1 VTRGVA
7 LVKLDAVD
15 IRWSRI
21 DAGAVNSAVCGIDET
36 PLGAAPIIRVGTI
49 ATYGKCGVVLVP
61 RVAGGSA
68 IVEGDATGCC
78 PVVDAEWKSRPGQV
92 ATRNPV
98 VGRNRRIRDEK
109 VTPWVAAG
117 TIGSALR

>member
-21 DAGAVNSAVCGIDET
+21 DAGVVNSAVCGIDET
-36 PLGAAPIIRVGTI
+36 PLGAAPIIRVGAI

-61 RVAGGSA
+61 SVAGGSA

-98 VGRNRRIRDEK
+98 VGRNRRIREN
-109 VTPWVAAG
+109 VTPRVAAG